1 MSHRPILSL
10 TIPDEAWLAD
20 ESRDRMIAVLVINGT
35 HHHLEAIRVERDS
48 TGTQHA
54 TRSDFQESLDAMFAI
69 GHDGPFD
76 TITIGRDAYVIVV
89 TPYQ

>member
-1 MSHRPILSL
+1 MSNRPILSI

-35 HHHLEAIRVERDS
+35 HHHLEALRVERDS
-48 TGTQHA
+48 AGMQHA
-54 TRSDFQESLDAMFAI
+54 TRADLQESLDAMFTI
-69 GHDGPFD
+69 GHDGHFD
-76 TITIGRDAYVIVV
+76 TITIGRAEYVIVV